1 MRFLALVSAALL
13 LGGCPAP
20 EGKVY
25 SVSSPEAAA
34 HTLERLQPIVDQYEF
49 DGELR
54 ISGGPLD
61 GAKMGRGQL
70 WPWAS
75 VTKQVVSTLVMQ
87 DVEDGRLSLDTPV
100 DAYLREWPQGG
111 PQAPSLRQLMRHNSG
126 LYDPEDDASFDF
138 DGSSALDPMV
148 CAEKRSRAP
157 GSGFD
162 YNNCDFLLVGL
173 VLERVNEAPLEDL
186 FRDRVFAPAGLFEA
200 RFVTSDTEL
209 ATSENGTPANRIAHY
224 GAAGGL
230 AGTAWDL
237 VRFDEAL
244 MDGRLLSADARAEM
258 WQGVPELGYTAL
270 GQWEATMPLEGCA
283 APVRIIER
291 RGAIGGYQAR
301 NFIIPERGIA
311 IAALIGKSEED
322 YSFGEPWSRKG
333 LSYDLLSAAVCTK

>member
-1 MRFLALVSAALL
+1 MRLVALVFAALL

-25 SVSSPEAAA
+25 SVSSPEASAN
-34 HTLERLQPIVDQYEF
+34 TLERLQPIVDKYGF

-61 GAKMGRGQL
+61 GAKMGRGEL

-75 VTKQVVSTLVMQ
+75 VTKQVVATLVMQ
-87 DVEDGRLSLDTPV
+87 DVDEGRLSLDTPV
-100 DAYLREWPQGG
+100 DAYLREWPEGG
-111 PQAPSLRQLMRHNSG
+111 PKAPSLRQLMRHNSG
-126 LYDPEDDASFDF
+126 LYDPEDDASFEF
-138 DGSSALDPMV
+138 GKSSALDPMV
-148 CAEKRSRAP
+148 CAEKRTRAP
-157 GSGFD
+157 QSGFA

-173 VLERVNEAPLEDL
+173 VLERVNDASLETL
-186 FRDRVFAPAGLFEA
+186 FRDRVLAPAGLFEA
-200 RFVTSDTEL
+200 RFVTSDTKL
-209 ATSENGTPANRIAHY
+209 AMSENGTPASQIANY

-230 AGTAWDL
+230 AGTVWDL

-244 MDGRLLSADARAEM
+244 LDGRLISEQARAEM
-258 WQGVPELGYTAL
+258 WKGVPELGYTAL
-270 GQWEATMPLEGCA
+270 GQWEATLPLDGCA

-311 IAALIGKSEED
+311 IAALVGQSEED
-322 YSFGEPWSRKG
+322 YSFGEPWSREG
-333 LSYDLLSAAVCTK
+333 LSYELLSAAVCKK